1 MSFWQG
7 VVKGVEAGEAK
18 REKEAVREDRLASEA
33 KAESRWQMQWENTL
47 ANQQESREQAEAARI
62 LEQERFD
69 IGQLRQTE
77 QDEIAAAGRVEEQN
91 RYTTSETRLD
101 EQGRITAEN
110 TAYERSYQI
119 IRDARDAKY
128 KDRAWTLDVD
138 QWEFTKNNAKQAQ
151 ANADRIF
158 NQQLVRFERE
168 GSQIDEATS
177 RSDRAEARAIADDLF
192 QKERLVLT
200 DAVAEQNRKDRMAQ
214 FDKTFGLQ
222 EAKFELDSKYAER
235 NWALGLDK
243 WDFTKDQADLAQ
255 ENSDRIFT
263 QGIAAFERQGDQMT
277 LVNERDDRAEARAI
291 ADALFAKERLVFT
304 DSIAEQNRKDRMAQF
319 DKTFGLQER
328 SQDFNEAQAFVKL
341 MPAGLMSAF
350 GGDAVSPTGDKPKT
364 VSAEAMQSGNAVF
377 SKQLAQLEEGER
389 NSPFFKAAAGSAG
402 AQATIMAFMEAQAKK
417 GNTVQLKDMPKYFEY
432 LGSTAEQ
439 GADAAKEFLNNAI
452 GGEGWKDKDSLIKGL
467 ISLKNYKPAQSL
479 FVQTGAP
486 ASLPDTAAQVSLWE
500 TAVEVDA
507 YRGLEGLSADRR
519 DVAEKALSM
528 LRRKEN
534 RVEGLD
540 MLASLG
546 FGLTAAKEKNM
557 MDNPIIKGYYNA
569 AENTSPA
576 AVAEVGQTGTGSTQ
590 EQNTSAVKP
599 RVFSSFAEADEAR
612 KNEGFSGEAV
622 IQGDGGGDVYPIR
635 AFTQAPLEDP
645 YEDQTAAFRS
655 ESGQSALPENTTIDS
670 MFGVTLDAPDFN
682 AKSDVE
688 VEPTITD
695 VSEEIL
701 NEGISDIKKAVTSDA
716 TDEELVTSITAEMM
730 DMGIEWPTNLEELNF
745 FKEDLK
751 SLAYDY
757 GVNIPATVMQ
767 SIVDSAIT
775 RAVPESPEGQ
785 VSGPSS
791 EEKIQ
796 AQLSLKGNAEP
807 DTWYSLI
814 VPGRNLNRPFK
825 VKGSDLAFLPDL
837 AIGRN
842 AILSQVNDGE
852 DLPSKTLSG
861 DRIKRLYK

>member
-47 ANQQESREQAEAARI
+47 ANQQEAREQAEAALI
-62 LEQERFD
+62 LEQKRFD

-91 RYTTSETRLD
+91 RYETSEKRLD

-110 TAYERSYQI
+110 TAYERSYRI
-119 IRDARDAKY
+119 IRDARADEY
-128 KDRAWTLDVD
+128 KDKAWALDVD
-138 QWEFTKNNAKQAQ
+138 QWDFTKNNAAQAQ

-168 GSQIDEATS
+168 GAQIDEATS
-177 RSDRAEARAIADDLF
+177 RADRAEARAVADDLF

-222 EAKFELDSKYAER
+222 VQQFELDKEYKDRA
-235 NWALGLDK
+235 WALGLEK

-291 ADALFAKERLVFT
+291 ADALFAKERLVLT

-328 SQDFNEAQAFVKL
+328 SQDFNEAQVFVKL
-341 MPAGLMSAF
+341 MPAGLISAF

-364 VSAEAMQSGNAVF
+364 VSAKAMQSGNAVF
-377 SKQLAQLEEGER
+377 SKKLDQLEEGER

-439 GADAAKEFLNNAI
+439 GADEAKEFLNNAI
-452 GGEGWKDKDSLIKGL
+452 GGEGWGDKDSLIKGL
-467 ISLKNYKPAQSL
+467 IALKNYKPAQSL

-486 ASLPDTAAQVSLWE
+486 AGLPDTAAQVSLWE

-507 YRGLEGLSADRR
+507 RRVVKSLPAAKQDSAKFGLSLLQRS
-519 DVAEKALSM
+519 ET
-528 LRRKEN
+528 
-534 RVEGLD
+534 RVQGLD
-540 MLASLG
+540 ILASLG

-576 AVAEVGQTGTGSTQ
+576 AVAEANQTTAGSTQ
-590 EQNTSAVKP
+590 EP

-612 KNEGFSGEAV
+612 RNEGFSGEAV
-622 IQGDGGGDVYPIR
+622 IQGDGEGKVYPIR
-635 AFTQAPLEDP
+635 AFEQTPLEDP
-645 YEDQTAAFRS
+645 YEGQTGGFKV
-655 ESGQSALPENTTIDS
+655 EEGTKPLPENTSIDA
-670 MFGVTLDAPDFN
+670 MFGTTFDTPVFN
-682 AKSDVE
+682 AKPSVE
-688 VEPTITD
+688 VDPTIAD
-695 VSEEIL
+695 VPKVVL
-701 NEGISDIKKAVTSDA
+701 NEGVSDIKKIVTSGA

-730 DMGIEWPTNLEELNF
+730 DMGVEWPTNLEELNF

-757 GVNIPATVMQ
+757 DANIPATVMQ
-767 SIVDSAIT
+767 SIVDSAIA

-825 VKGSDLAFLPDL
+825 VKGSDLSFLPDL

>member
-47 ANQQESREQAEAARI
+47 ANQKESREQAEAARI

-77 QDEIAAAGRVEEQN
+77 QDEIAAAARVEEQN
-91 RYTTSETRLD
+91 RYTTSERRLD
-101 EQGRITAEN
+101 EQGLITAEN
-110 TAYERSYQI
+110 TAYERSYRI
-119 IRDARDAKY
+119 IRDARADEY

-138 QWEFTKNNAKQAQ
+138 QWDFTKNNAKQAQ

-158 NQQLVRFERE
+158 NQQLVRFKRE
-168 GSQIDEATS
+168 GTQIDEATS
-177 RSDRAEARAIADDLF
+177 RADRAEARAVADDLF

-200 DAVAEQNRKDRMAQ
+200 DAVAEQNRKDRM
-214 FDKTFGLQ
+214 T
-222 EAKFELDSKYAER
+222 
-235 NWALGLDK
+235 
-243 WDFTKDQADLAQ
+243 
-255 ENSDRIFT
+255 
-263 QGIAAFERQGDQMT
+263 
-277 LVNERDDRAEARAI
+277 
-291 ADALFAKERLVFT
+291 
-304 DSIAEQNRKDRMAQF
+304 QF

-328 SQDFNEAQAFVKL
+328 SQDFSEAQAFVKL

-377 SKQLAQLEEGER
+377 SKQLAQLEEGDR

-439 GADAAKEFLNNAI
+439 GADEAKEFLNNAI
-452 GGEGWKDKDSLIKGL
+452 GGEGWGDKDSLIKGL
-467 ISLKNYKPAQSL
+467 IALKNYKPAQSL

-486 ASLPDTAAQVSLWE
+486 ASLTDTAAQVSLWE

-528 LRRKEN
+528 LQRKEN

-546 FGLTAAKEKNM
+546 FGLTAAKENNM

-576 AVAEVGQTGTGSTQ
+576 AVADVDLTGTG
-590 EQNTSAVKP
+590 AP
-599 RVFSSFAEADEAR
+599 RVFSSFAEAEEAR
-612 KNEGFSGEAV
+612 RNEGFSGNAV
-622 IQGDGGGDVYPIR
+622 VQGDGEGKVYPIP
-635 AFTQAPLEDP
+635 AFEQPPLEDP
-645 YEDQTAAFRS
+645 PKNQTGGFKV
-655 ESGQSALPENTTIDS
+655 EEGTKPLPENTSIDA
-670 MFGVTLDAPDFN
+670 MFGATLDTPVFN
-682 AKSDVE
+682 TEPNVE
-688 VEPTITD
+688 VEPTIAD
-695 VSEEIL
+695 VPEAVL
-701 NEGISDIKKAVTSDA
+701 NEGISDIKKIVTSGA

-730 DMGIEWPTNLEELNF
+730 DMGVEWPTNLEELNF

-757 GVNIPATVMQ
+757 DANIPATVMQ
-767 SIVDSAIT
+767 SIVDSAIA
-775 RAVPESPEGQ
+775 RAAPESPEEQ

-807 DTWYSLI
+807 DTWYSLV
-814 VPGRNLNRPFK
+814 VPGRNFNRPFK
-825 VKGSDLAFLPDL
+825 VKGSDLSFLPDL
-837 AIGRN
+837 AIGRQ
-842 AILSQVNDGE
+842 AILSQINDGE